1 MPIRWNEINP
11 NKGAKL
17 IRPARSMPRSRGAN
31 GRGFA
36 RSRAKYWK
44 LGMTVVPS
52 LTLYSSRILVAA
64 RP

>member
-17 IRPARSMPRSRGAN
+17 IRPREVYASLQGRKWSRL
-31 GRGFA
+31 RPEQ
-36 RSRAKYWK
+36 SEVLK

-52 LTLYSSRILVAA
+52 LTLYSCRILVAA
-64 RP
+64 RL